1 MEYNSADV
9 LIHTREPFN
18 KNTLWIQPVKG
29 EVKVNVYVEKTGWK
43 TIFSTK
49 DNGLSDVS
57 LQQVSKLVTSLE
69 EEIKDKH
76 KKQFDKLNTS
86 FITAITKQKDL
97 ERRIGI
103 LEQQVKKLSD
113 YSSLLLKKLQK
124 NG

>member
-57 LQQVSKLVTSLE
+57 LQ
-69 EEIKDKH
+69 
-76 KKQFDKLNTS
+76 
-86 FITAITKQKDL
+86 
-97 ERRIGI
+97 
-103 LEQQVKKLSD
+103 
-113 YSSLLLKKLQK
+113 
-124 NG
+124 